1 MSGCQNCSRLHP
13 ARGFESS
20 VLFQEASSL
29 PKNTCLAGLFGHR
42 ARSVKWSYR
51 VASVAGIQ
59 VRIHLTFLLLLGF
72 YAWIY
77 YTEGGAKAAVDGV
90 AFTLLIFL
98 CVLLHEFGHAF
109 AAKAFGIRTPD
120 ITLLPIGG
128 VARLERM
135 PANPWQELI
144 IAVAGPAVNVLIAL
158 VVLLLIGGVL
168 PLHEF
173 LLIDTASGSLLAKL
187 FFVNML
193 LVAFNLIPAFPMDG
207 GRVLRALLATQM
219 RYVAATQ
226 LAARVGQVIAA
237 LFVVASLI
245 GGPPMLGFIAL
256 FVFLGAQQ
264 ELAYARLRETAQGLR
279 VGQAMITRFHTLPTT
294 LKVAEIAASLAG
306 STQRVFPFVDERL
319 RLHGFANRE
328 ELEKASHELPAQ
340 APANCVARRLP
351 AVGPDTRL
359 EEALELMQ
367 QTSEPLLPV
376 VNASGQ
382 IVGIVSV
389 GHLAELAASTQ
400 PGLSL

>member
-1 MSGCQNCSRLHP
+1 
-13 ARGFESS
+13 
-20 VLFQEASSL
+20 
-29 PKNTCLAGLFGHR
+29 
-42 ARSVKWSYR
+42 VKWSYR
-51 VASVAGIQ
+51 IATVAGIQ

-72 YAWIY
+72 FAWIY
-77 YTEGGAKAAVDGV
+77 YTEGGPKAAVGGV

-135 PANPWQELI
+135 PANPWQELV
-144 IAVAGPAVNVLIAL
+144 IAIAGPAVNVLIA
-158 VVLLLIGGVL
+158 VVVFLIIGGVFRL
-168 PLHEF
+168 DEF

-187 FFVNML
+187 LSVNVL

-219 RYVAATQ
+219 RYAAATQ
-226 LAARVGQVIAA
+226 VAARVGQTIAVLFIVASTLLGAPMLALIAA
-237 LFVVASLI
+237 
-245 GGPPMLGFIAL
+245 

-279 VGQAMITRFHTLPTT
+279 VGQAMITRFQTLPIS

-306 STQRVFPFVDERL
+306 SSQKVFPFVDERL

-328 ELEKASHELPAQ
+328 ELEKAVHELPAQ
-340 APANCVARRLP
+340 APANCIARRLP
-351 AVGPDTRL
+351 TVNPDTGF

-367 QTSEPLLPV
+367 QSSEPLLPV

-382 IVGIVSV
+382 IVGLVSV
-389 GHLAELAASTQ
+389 GHLAELSASKQ

>member
-1 MSGCQNCSRLHP
+1 M
-13 ARGFESS
+13 
-20 VLFQEASSL
+20 
-29 PKNTCLAGLFGHR
+29 
-42 ARSVKWSYR
+42 KWSYR

-128 VARLERM
+128 VARLEKM

-144 IAVAGPAVNVLIAL
+144 IAIAGPAVNVVIAIFVFL
-158 VVLLLIGGVL
+158 VIGGVL

-187 FFVNML
+187 LFVNVL

-219 RYVAATQ
+219 RYAAATR
-226 LAARVGQVIAA
+226 LAARVGQVIAG
-237 LFVVASLI
+237 LFLVVSLT

-264 ELAYARLRETAQGLR
+264 ELAYARLRETAQALR
-279 VGQAMITRFHTLPTT
+279 VGQAMITSFHTLPTT

-306 STQRVFPFVDERL
+306 STQKIFPFVDEQF

-328 ELEKASHELPAQ
+328 ELEKAARELPAQ

-351 AVGPDTRL
+351 TVKPDTGF

-367 QTSEPLLPV
+367 RSSEPLLPV

-382 IVGIVSV
+382 IVGIISV
-389 GHLAELAASTQ
+389 GHLAELSAPA
-400 PGLSL
+400 

>member
-1 MSGCQNCSRLHP
+1 MPLHFRIAAFP
-13 ARGFESS
+13 TGFGRTSPILEN
-20 VLFQEASSL
+20 A
-29 PKNTCLAGLFGHR
+29 CLAGLFGHR
-42 ARSVKWSYR
+42 ARSVKGSFR
-51 VASVAGIQ
+51 IATVAGIQ

-72 YAWIY
+72 FAWIY
-77 YTEGGAKAAVDGV
+77 YTEGGPKAAVGGV

-135 PANPWQELI
+135 PANPWQELV
-144 IAVAGPAVNVLIAL
+144 IAIAGPAVNVLIAVFVFL
-158 VVLLLIGGVL
+158 IIGGVF
-168 PLHEF
+168 PLDEF

-187 FFVNML
+187 LSVNVL

-219 RYVAATQ
+219 RYAAATQ
-226 LAARVGQVIAA
+226 LAARVGQAIAVLFIVASILLGAPMLALIAA
-237 LFVVASLI
+237 
-245 GGPPMLGFIAL
+245 

-279 VGQAMITRFHTLPTT
+279 VGQAMITRFQTLPIS

-306 STQRVFPFVDERL
+306 SSQKVFPFVDERL

-328 ELEKASHELPAQ
+328 ELEKAVHELPAQ
-340 APANCVARRLP
+340 APANCIARRLP
-351 AVGPDTRL
+351 TVNPDTGF

-367 QTSEPLLPV
+367 QSSEPLLPV

-382 IVGIVSV
+382 IVGLVSV
-389 GHLAELAASTQ
+389 GHLAELSASKQ
-400 PGLSL
+400 PGLGL

>member
-1 MSGCQNCSRLHP
+1 M
-13 ARGFESS
+13 
-20 VLFQEASSL
+20 
-29 PKNTCLAGLFGHR
+29 
-42 ARSVKWSYR
+42 KWSYR

-128 VARLERM
+128 VARLEKM

-144 IAVAGPAVNVLIAL
+144 IAIAGPAVNVVIAIFVFL
-158 VVLLLIGGVL
+158 VIGGVL

-187 FFVNML
+187 LFVNVL

-219 RYVAATQ
+219 RYAAATR
-226 LAARVGQVIAA
+226 LAARVGQVIAG
-237 LFVVASLI
+237 LFIVVSLT

-279 VGQAMITRFHTLPTT
+279 VGQAMITSFHTLPTT

-306 STQRVFPFVDERL
+306 STQKIFPFVDEQF

-328 ELEKASHELPAQ
+328 ELEKAARELPAQ

-351 AVGPDTRL
+351 TVKPDTGF

-367 QTSEPLLPV
+367 RSSEPLLPV

-382 IVGIVSV
+382 IVGIISV
-389 GHLAELAASTQ
+389 GHLAELSAPA
-400 PGLSL
+400 